1 MLCALRMEIKRE
13 ARHILHVADAEQ
25 ADVDLRDRVALLDD
39 AICADNYIASAPGA
53 FHMIYGD
60 NVRGCI

>member
-1 MLCALRMEIKRE
+1 MEIKGE

-39 AICADNYIASAPGA
+39 AICADNHIACAAGA

-60 NVRGCI
+60 NVRRCV